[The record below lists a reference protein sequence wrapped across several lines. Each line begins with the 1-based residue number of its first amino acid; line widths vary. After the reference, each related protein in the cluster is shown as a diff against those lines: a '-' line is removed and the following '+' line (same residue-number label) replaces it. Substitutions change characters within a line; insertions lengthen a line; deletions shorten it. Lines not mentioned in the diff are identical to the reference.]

1 MCPLGGTFITYN
13 IFWTVSTCYMYSRQ
27 ININFSVQWIFKMEE
42 KTEIGSFSK
51 DDFEKKLKTVK
62 NSLQVCS
69 LLIGR

>member
-1 MCPLGGTFITYN
+1 
-13 IFWTVSTCYMYSRQ
+13 MYSRQ

-62 NSLQVCS
+62 NSLQV
-69 LLIGR
+69 